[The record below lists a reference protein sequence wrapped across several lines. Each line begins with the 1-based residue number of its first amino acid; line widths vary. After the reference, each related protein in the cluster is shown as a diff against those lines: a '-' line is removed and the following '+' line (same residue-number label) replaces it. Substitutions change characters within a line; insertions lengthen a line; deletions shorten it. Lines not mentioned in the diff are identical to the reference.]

1 MKAVRCSNHKACLTH
16 VPEPSGEGV
25 RVRIAA
31 AGICGSDLHMI
42 AMGFPNPFTLG
53 HEMSGITDNG
63 TPVAIEPIAA
73 CGHCPCCIR
82 GEYNL
87 CVLGSKTILGV
98 GQDGG
103 MAEELIVPERC
114 LVPLPAGLA
123 VEDACLVEPLA
134 VAVHGIAMTRPGHR
148 DRVAIVG
155 GGTIGLCAVAIAR
168 LATPEVC
175 LLARHDRQKAAGE
188 RLGATLAPSGEYD
201 LVIDCAGTADSIA
214 EAVRLC
220 RPGATVLLLATYWD
234 GLTLPA
240 FEVSLKQLR
249 IVSSANYCRQGLSRD
264 VDVAAAAMAQNPRIA
279 ACLITH
285 RLPLDAA
292 EEAFA
297 IAADRA
303 AGAIKVTLDPRG

>member
-155 GGTIGLCAVAIAR
+155 GGTIGLCAVAITR

-279 ACLITH
+279 ECLITH

-303 AGAIKVTLDPRG
+303 SGAIKVTLDPRG

>member
-1 MKAVRCSNHKACLTH
+1 M
-16 VPEPSGEGV
+16 
-25 RVRIAA
+25 
-31 AGICGSDLHMI
+31 
-42 AMGFPNPFTLG
+42 
-53 HEMSGITDNG
+53 
-63 TPVAIEPIAA
+63 
-73 CGHCPCCIR
+73 
-82 GEYNL
+82 
-87 CVLGSKTILGV
+87 LGSKTILGV

-168 LATPEVC
+168 LASPEVC

-201 LVIDCAGTADSIA
+201 LVIDCAGTSDSIA

-279 ACLITH
+279 ECLITH

-303 AGAIKVTLDPRG
+303 SGAIKVTLDPRG

>member
-1 MKAVRCSNHKACLTH
+1 MKAVRCRNHKACLTH

-73 CGHCPCCIR
+73 CGHCACCIR

-168 LATPEVC
+168 LASPEVC

-201 LVIDCAGTADSIA
+201 LVIDCAGTSDSIA

-220 RPGATVLLLATYWD
+220 RPGDT
-234 GLTLPA
+234 
-240 FEVSLKQLR
+240 
-249 IVSSANYCRQGLSRD
+249 
-264 VDVAAAAMAQNPRIA
+264 VAA
-279 ACLITH
+279 LLT
-285 RLPLDAA
+285 
-292 EEAFA
+292 
-297 IAADRA
+297 
-303 AGAIKVTLDPRG
+303 V

>member
-155 GGTIGLCAVAIAR
+155 GGTIGLCAVAITR

-188 RLGATLAPSGEYD
+188 RLGATLAHSGEYD

-279 ACLITH
+279 ECLITH

-303 AGAIKVTLDPRG
+303 SGAIKVTLDPRG

>member
-1 MKAVRCSNHKACLTH
+1 MRAVRCRNHKACLTH
-16 VPEPSGEGV
+16 VPEPAGEGV
-25 RVRIAA
+25 RVRVAA

-53 HEMSGITDNG
+53 HEISGITDNG

-73 CGHCPCCIR
+73 CGHCPCCAR

-87 CVLGSKTILGV
+87 CVLGAKAIIGV

-103 MAEELIVPERC
+103 MAEELLVPERC
-114 LVPLPAGLA
+114 LVPLPSGLA
-123 VEDACLVEPLA
+123 VKDACLVEPLA
-134 VAVHGIAMTRPGHR
+134 VAVHGIAMAHPGHR

-155 GGTIGLCAVAIAR
+155 GGTIGLCAVAMAR
-168 LATPEVC
+168 IATPDVC

-188 RLGATLAPSGEYD
+188 RLGATLAATGEYD
-201 LVIDCAGTADSIA
+201 LVIDCAGTSESIA

-220 RPGATVLLLATYWD
+220 RPGATVLLLATYWE
-234 GLTLPA
+234 GLVLPA
-240 FEVSLKQLR
+240 FEVSMKQLR
-249 IVSSANYCRQGLSRD
+249 LLSSANYCRQGLGRD
-264 VDVAAAAMAQNPRIA
+264 VEVAASAMAQNPRIA
-279 ACLITH
+279 ECLITH

-297 IAADRA
+297 IAADRK
-303 AGAIKVTLDPRG
+303 AGAIKVTINP

>member
-1 MKAVRCSNHKACLTH
+1 
-16 VPEPSGEGV
+16 
-25 RVRIAA
+25 
-31 AGICGSDLHMI
+31 
-42 AMGFPNPFTLG
+42 MGFPNPFTLG
-53 HEMSGITDNG
+53 HEISGITDNG

-87 CVLGSKTILGV
+87 CVLGAKTILGV

-103 MAEELIVPERC
+103 MAEELVVPERC
-114 LVPLPAGLA
+114 LVPLPSGLA

-134 VAVHGIAMTRPGHR
+134 VAVHGIAMAQPRHS
-148 DRVAIVG
+148 DRIAIVG
-155 GGTIGLCAVAIAR
+155 GGTIGLCAVAMAR
-168 LATPEVC
+168 LATRDVC

-188 RLGATLAPSGEYD
+188 RLGATLAPAGEYD
-201 LVIDCAGTADSIA
+201 LVIDCAGTSESMA

-220 RPGATVLLLATYWD
+220 RPGATVLLLATYWE

-240 FEVSLKQLR
+240 FEVSMKQLR
-249 IVSSANYCRQGLSRD
+249 IVTSANYCRHGLSRD
-264 VDVAAAAMAQNPRIA
+264 VDVAAAAMARNPRIA
-279 ACLITH
+279 ECLITH

-297 IAADRA
+297 IAADRR
-303 AGAIKVTLDPRG
+303 AGAIKVTINP

>member
-279 ACLITH
+279 ECLITH

-303 AGAIKVTLDPRG
+303 SGAIKVTLDPRG

>member
-1 MKAVRCSNHKACLTH
+1 MKAVRCRNHKACLTH

-73 CGHCPCCIR
+73 CGHCACCIR

-155 GGTIGLCAVAIAR
+155 GGTIGLCAVAITR

-279 ACLITH
+279 ECLITH

-303 AGAIKVTLDPRG
+303 SGAIKVTLDPRG

>member
-1 MKAVRCSNHKACLTH
+1 MKAVRCKDHKACLAH
-16 VPEPSGEGV
+16 VPAPAGEGV

-42 AMGFPNPFTLG
+42 AMGFPLPFTLG
-53 HEMSGITDNG
+53 HEISGVTDNG
-63 TPVAIEPIAA
+63 TAVAVEPIAA
-73 CGHCPCCIR
+73 CGHCACCQR

-87 CVLGSKTILGV
+87 CTLGSQTVLGV

-103 MAEELIVPERC
+103 MAEEMIVPERC
-114 LVPLPAGLA
+114 LVPLPSGLA
-123 VEDACLVEPLA
+123 VQDACLVEPLA
-134 VAVHGIAMTRPGHR
+134 VAVHGIAMVRPAHR
-148 DRVAIVG
+148 DRVAVVG

-168 LATPEVC
+168 LATREVC

-188 RLGATLAPSGEYD
+188 RLGATLQPTGEYD
-201 LVIDCAGTADSIA
+201 LVIDCAGTSESLA

-220 RPGATVLLLATYWD
+220 RPGATVLLLATYWA

-240 FEVSLKQLR
+240 FEFSMKQLR
-249 IVSSANYCRQGLSRD
+249 IVSSASYCRQGLSRD
-264 VDVAAAAMAQNPRIA
+264 VDVAAAAMAMNPRIA
-279 ACLITH
+279 ECLITH

-297 IAADRA
+297 IAADRKG
-303 AGAIKVTLDPRG
+303 GAIKVTINP

>member
-1 MKAVRCSNHKACLTH
+1 MKAVRCRNHKACLTH

-73 CGHCPCCIR
+73 CGHCACCIR

-168 LATPEVC
+168 LASPEVC

-279 ACLITH
+279 ECLITH